1 MSARKHVGWSPC
13 SGGQIGCPAGI
24 LYREREENQSI
35 FREHPEADKYQDVPG
50 WEAVKDE
57 DIDIVYRL

>member
-1 MSARKHVGWSPC
+1 MLAGAPARVVRSDVQRVFSIEK
-13 SGGQIGCPAGI
+13 
-24 LYREREENQSI
+24 ERKINRF